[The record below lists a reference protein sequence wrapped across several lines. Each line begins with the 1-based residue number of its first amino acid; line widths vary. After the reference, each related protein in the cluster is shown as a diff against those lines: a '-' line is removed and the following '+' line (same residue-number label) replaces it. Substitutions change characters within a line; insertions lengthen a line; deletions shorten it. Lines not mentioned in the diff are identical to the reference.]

1 MKILSYPV
9 FLSPNKSIPCAVIL
23 IILYQLLASWFFLH
37 FCDELFIAANP
48 PVAWIFFIKKL
59 HWIIKQCSISI
70 PSSHSGKK
78 KLLISVFAKCTQT
91 TAIKGYSRFAFEHID
106 QENTKNKFKCLYDY
120 HKMQKLC
127 SFAYLRLVSHQ
138 MLIPLTF
145 WVYFLLMQLCVQ
157 KYYGLIFKLVDIL
170 IMIVK
175 PQILNLFHWKR
186 FWKSNIL
193 RVALER

>member
-1 MKILSYPV
+1 MEISKKNFFGWILGKIWKFLKLSYPV

-23 IILYQLLASWFFLH
+23 IILYQLLASCFFAFLWWAVYS
-37 FCDELFIAANP
+37 CKSPCGLN
-48 PVAWIFFIKKL
+48 FFIKKL

-145 WVYFLLMQLCVQ
+145 WVYFLLMQLCVL
-157 KYYGLIFKLVDIL
+157 KVLWAYL
-170 IMIVK
+170 
-175 PQILNLFHWKR
+175 
-186 FWKSNIL
+186 
-193 RVALER
+193 